1 MNCSCWG
8 EMLRFAPATNPG
20 VRPKFVRPYLEQL
33 RHIAATDPNRVVRVH
48 CLGGEGGGI
57 INVCR
62 ITMCS
67 INMNPF
73 NY

>member
-33 RHIAATDPNRVVRVH
+33 RHIAESGPHRMVRVH
-48 CLGGEGGGI
+48 SLGAVKAADVTSSTSS
-57 INVCR
+57 N
-62 ITMCS
+62 
-67 INMNPF
+67 
-73 NY
+73 